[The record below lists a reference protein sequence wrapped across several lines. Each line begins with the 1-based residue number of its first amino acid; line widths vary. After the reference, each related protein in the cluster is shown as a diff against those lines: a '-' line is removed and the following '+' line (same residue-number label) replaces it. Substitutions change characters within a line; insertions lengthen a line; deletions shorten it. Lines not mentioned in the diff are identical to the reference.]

1 MRIAAS
7 FCFVLCASPAF
18 ADGAVAVGLMGDTQW
33 RATVEVNEPTRAKAS
48 LKAIRSCTTRTE
60 SSTTCYL
67 YLRFRNQC
75 AAVATAPANYGIGIG
90 QSEADA
96 VADALETCNRITP
109 PCKLEAAACDGNYGP
124 TLLETVEYYR
134 VGITQFFI
142 PALVYRVR
150 NNMFLVIPTVV
161 FFLGLIA
168 CIWYIR
174 RLRKRLATLLPQD
187 APVSPKPPPP
197 PREFEI

>member
-1 MRIAAS
+1 MRIAA
-7 FCFVLCASPAF
+7 FFYFVLCASPAL

-33 RATVEVNEPTRAKAS
+33 RATVEVNEPTRDKAA
-48 LKAIRSCTTRTE
+48 LKALRSCIARTE

-75 AAVATAPANYGIGIG
+75 AAVATAPGNYGIGIG
-90 QSEADA
+90 QSEAA
-96 VADALETCNRITP
+96 ATVDALETCNTITP
-109 PCKLEAAACDGNYGP
+109 PCKAEAAACDGNYGP

-134 VGITQFFI
+134 FGITQFVV
-142 PALVYRVR
+142 PALIYRLR
-150 NNMFLVIPTVV
+150 SNMFLVIPTVV

-168 CIWYIR
+168 CICYIR

-187 APVSPKPPPP
+187 APASPKPKPSPK
-197 PREFEI
+197 EFEI